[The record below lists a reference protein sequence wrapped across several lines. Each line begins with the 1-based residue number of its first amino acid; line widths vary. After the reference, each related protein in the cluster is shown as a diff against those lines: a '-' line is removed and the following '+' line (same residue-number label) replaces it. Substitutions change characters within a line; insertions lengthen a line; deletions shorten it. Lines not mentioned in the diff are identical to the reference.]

1 MWSVNHFYRII
12 EFYERAEFNVYADLK
27 HQTGAGQMVF
37 AEILLQYPPSS
48 LWPSVNAETVVCLPK
63 VSSVKIAAR
72 WCWCEGW
79 VLTNQRPG
87 MTPGCVRCPGPRLW
101 PQITPQLPA
110 WRRGKYGRMR
120 PSPVRVIRDDGGE
133 SIMSFLLVIMTISWP
148 LIGQME
154 WCVHCGMGKGRRGGE
169 RKCVPDLEYLVLVW
183 SSQLPGEA
191 PSPGLPWPPLASPS

>member
-37 AEILLQYPPSS
+37 AEILLQNLPHHSDPASQRRQLS
-48 LWPSVNAETVVCLPK
+48 VVCLPK
-63 VSSVKIAAR
+63 LSSVKIAAR
-72 WCWCEGW
+72 WCWCKGW

-87 MTPGCVRCPGPRLW
+87 MTPGCVRCPGPRIW

-120 PSPVRVIRDDGGE
+120 LSPVRVIRDDGGE
-133 SIMSFLLVIMTISWP
+133 SIMSFLLVIMTIS
-148 LIGQME
+148 
-154 WCVHCGMGKGRRGGE
+154 
-169 RKCVPDLEYLVLVW
+169 
-183 SSQLPGEA
+183 
-191 PSPGLPWPPLASPS
+191 